1 MHNDEITSP
10 KSIRPRTLL
19 ALGVAGVCVALAAG
33 AALRVQERDELQEQN
48 QAAAVRT
55 ADIIQPSSTKSGT
68 LVLPGRL
75 EAWAVSPVYARTNG
89 YLSRWYADI
98 GQPVKAGQ
106 VLADI
111 DTPDLDQQLIGSQ
124 AALATAEAELK
135 LAQSTSQ
142 RWDKLLAG
150 QAVSQQ
156 DADERRGRFAAQLA
170 ARNQAVADVNRLRAL
185 TAFKR
190 VVAPFNGVVTS
201 RTTDIGA
208 LIAAGGSG
216 TAPLFTVSDA
226 TKLRLRVQIPQAY
239 VQQIFNGQVA
249 HFAVPDLPGK
259 QFDAVIERSSEA
271 VNSDSGSMMIQLTYN
286 NQAAVLKPGAYAQVT
301 FNLDDR
307 SGTQAG
313 IVRVPASS
321 IMFRKEGTAVAVSDQ
336 DGLVRIQKISIV
348 TDFGSELEVL
358 GLGRQDWIIKAPTDE
373 IQTGDHIKPRQ
384 APAQGVKN
392 A

>member
-1 MHNDEITSP
+1 M
-10 KSIRPRTLL
+10 

-124 AALATAEAELK
+124 AALAYGRGRTQTCAVHQPALGQ
-135 LAQSTSQ
+135 AS
-142 RWDKLLAG
+142 AG

-156 DADERRGRFAAQLA
+156 DADEWRGRFAAQLA

-226 TKLRLRVQIPQAY
+226 TKLRLRVQIRKRTSSKYSMARSHTSLY
-239 VQQIFNGQVA
+239 RTCQV
-249 HFAVPDLPGK
+249 
-259 QFDAVIERSSEA
+259 S
-271 VNSDSGSMMIQLTYN
+271 
-286 NQAAVLKPGAYAQVT
+286 
-301 FNLDDR
+301 NLM
-307 SGTQAG
+307 Q
-313 IVRVPASS
+313 
-321 IMFRKEGTAVAVSDQ
+321 
-336 DGLVRIQKISIV
+336 
-348 TDFGSELEVL
+348 
-358 GLGRQDWIIKAPTDE
+358 
-373 IQTGDHIKPRQ
+373 
-384 APAQGVKN
+384 
-392 A
+392 